1 MKERH
6 LRLIN
11 FCEKKYAKKSSA
23 RTNFLTIKDFMDNL
37 FLSKYEKIY
46 ILKDILIRLYKEYEE
61 TTGIMDIPYF
71 VKAEK
76 RICRIIKER
85 KVDYYF
91 NRLKRFRNDSSY

>member
-6 LRLIN
+6 LRLIVSRGN
-11 FCEKKYAKKSSA
+11 ELNKKAVFRMCLYSV
-23 RTNFLTIKDFMDNL
+23 KDFMDNL

-46 ILKDILIRLYKEYEE
+46 ILKDILIKLYKEYEE

-76 RICRIIKER
+76 RICKIIKER

-91 NRLKRFRNDSSY
+91 KRLKRFRNNNFY